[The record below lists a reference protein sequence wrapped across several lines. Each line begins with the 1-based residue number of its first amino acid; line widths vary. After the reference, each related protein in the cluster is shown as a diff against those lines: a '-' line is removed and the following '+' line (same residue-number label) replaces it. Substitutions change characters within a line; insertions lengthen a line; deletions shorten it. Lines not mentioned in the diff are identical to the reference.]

1 MNTPLQ
7 LLEQDLVPSLPI
19 HPITTCSSMLV
30 LDMMQP
36 ILPPSSKR
44 RNVYTAAGAKALNAI
59 EEPTRHTSIMTLTQ
73 SDNFYHIQQAKQG
86 KPSSTP
92 LSSFREITPEIQL
105 PLQPKNLSKI
115 RWPCICPCRTL

>member
-7 LLEQDLVPSLPI
+7 LLEPDLVPSLPI

-59 EEPTRHTSIMTLTQ
+59 EEPHKAHV
-73 SDNFYHIQQAKQG
+73 YHDID
-86 KPSSTP
+86 T
-92 LSSFREITPEIQL
+92 
-105 PLQPKNLSKI
+105 I
-115 RWPCICPCRTL
+115 R